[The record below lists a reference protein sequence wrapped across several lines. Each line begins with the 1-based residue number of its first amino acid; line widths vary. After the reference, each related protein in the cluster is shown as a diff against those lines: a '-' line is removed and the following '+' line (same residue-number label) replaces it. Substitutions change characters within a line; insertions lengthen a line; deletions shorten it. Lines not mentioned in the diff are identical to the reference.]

1 MEWEVISEMVSKYY
15 RVIEFYLETK
25 KPDQVALAK
34 KELQVTLET
43 YIEMDYYL
51 NCIDFSA

>member
-25 KPDQVALAK
+25 KPDQVSLAK